1 MRNSEEG
8 GRFVEVQLGFDRFE
22 AATIAEACRADGFD
36 VELLL
41 MDANGTAPGRVALAP
56 HRLLA
61 READLEMVTRIVN
74 RSIPQT

>member
-1 MRNSEEG
+1 MPNDDEG
-8 GRFVEVQLGFDRFE
+8 SRFVEVQLGFDRFE
-22 AATIAEACRADGFD
+22 AAMIAEACRADGFD

-41 MDANGTAPGRVALAP
+41 MDASGTVAGGLAP

-61 READLEMVTRIVN
+61 RETDLDMVTRIVN